1 MCAHRKPSKEV
12 EDLAQD
18 DWTTVQEAIYARRF
32 ELVYRL
38 CFLYL
43 KNKSDAEDAAAA
55 TFVRMLEHQP
65 AFESQDHEKA
75 WLIVTARNVCK
86 NELRSKRRKHLTLD
100 DATSAAAEPSGPD
113 ETLAVLL
120 TLPERYQTALYLYY
134 YEGYSTAETAKLMRK
149 NESTVRTYLAR
160 GRALLKA
167 RLTE

>member
-1 MCAHRKPSKEV
+1 M
-12 EDLAQD
+12 AQD
-18 DWTTVQEAIYARRF
+18 DWTAAQEAVYARRF

-43 KNKSDAEDAAAA
+43 KNKSDAEDAAAE

-65 AFESQDHEKA
+65 VFGSEDHEKA

-86 NELRSKRRKHLTLD
+86 NELRSKRRKHLALD
-100 DATSAAAEPSGPD
+100 DAVTTAAEASEPD

-134 YEGYSTAETAKLMRK
+134 YEGYSSAETAKLMHR
-149 NESTVRTYLAR
+149 NESTVRTDLAR